1 MILQKKQLLDRKKVK
16 LKLEKLQKIEKNKPV
31 VAKRAST
38 RNSKKNMI

>member
-1 MILQKKQLLDRKKVK
+1 LTESA

-38 RNSKKNMI
+38 RNSKKKT